1 MKILYTT
8 LIVIALAIV
17 VYVYGIAFD
26 SFSETVL
33 VQITPLWF
41 FFLIFGIYGF
51 VAEKINKNISSGKSE
66 TVSKATSSVI
76 NAIPLIG
83 PIFMFP
89 LYFVKGKNSLVV
101 ALIGS
106 LIWGV
111 LLFVFFQFVF
121 PQL

>member
-1 MKILYTT
+1 MKILYTI
-8 LIVIALAIV
+8 LILAGLAIV
-17 VYVYGIAFD
+17 IYVYGIAFD

-41 FFLIFGIYGF
+41 FLLIFGIYGF
-51 VAEKINKNISSGKSE
+51 VAEKINKNMREGKAGSLPQAA
-66 TVSKATSSVI
+66 SAVI
-76 NAIPLIG
+76 NSIPLLG
-83 PIFMFP
+83 PLFMFP
-89 LYFVKGKNSLVV
+89 LYFVRGKNSLLV
-101 ALIGS
+101 ALLGS